1 MPSQR
6 PWWGAHRP
14 GPEDRQTWTRLQS
27 SSVCNL
33 PLGSLLGPP
42 CCPANAPRVG
52 GLPCR
57 AVLWLHTTHHREEI
71 TPKPLSS
78 ASGTSSLSCGKTSVA
93 EDCLRKSV
101 TFQLPFLPKGKASCG
116 RLWPAAGCSW
126 ATWADRLWPPLSVP
140 LAITGADTLSRG
152 LRLPSAQPLSPMHP
166 VFPPLPSLHSPAWL
180 QQLREP
186 PPCSGSWGGVGRVWA
201 THGHCSRG
209 EGLI

>member
-1 MPSQR
+1 MDGSSWHGLALALPSQR

-42 CCPANAPRVG
+42 CCPASAPRVG
-52 GLPCR
+52 GLPRR

-101 TFQLPFLPKGKASCG
+101 TFQLPP
-116 RLWPAAGCSW
+116 
-126 ATWADRLWPPLSVP
+126 
-140 LAITGADTLSRG
+140 
-152 LRLPSAQPLSPMHP
+152 
-166 VFPPLPSLHSPAWL
+166 FPP
-180 QQLREP
+180 QGQGQLREALA
-186 PPCSGSWGGVGRVWA
+186 CSWLLLGNVGRPAVA
-201 THGHCSRG
+201 SSLRAPCNHRC
-209 EGLI
+209 